1 MVELV
6 DTGDLEDN
14 IFISYNYRGK
24 NIGMSVLEE
33 TQDVEVG

>member
-1 MVELV
+1 MVEWV
-6 DTGDLEDN
+6 DTRDLEDN

-24 NIGMSVLEE
+24 NIGMSALEE

>member
-1 MVELV
+1 MVEWV

-24 NIGMSVLEE
+24 NISMSAPKE
-33 TQDVEVG
+33 TQDV

>member
-14 IFISYNYRGK
+14 IFISYNYRDK
-24 NIGMSVLEE
+24 NIGMSAFEE